1 MIARA
6 DRSKKSLEEKEE
18 AFQAEEGKLDG
29 EFLLSKRML
38 DDAEKSLKEAIEKSD
53 MIGVKVA
60 HEMLS
65 SAREK
70 MKTMGDLREK
80 QKKEQEVLGKKRK
93 HTINSMFT
101 KIKETCAAK
110 ALSKVRRVDEQLLK
124 NDAVSIDGDIEIKNV
139 SAANSLKGIPG
150 SSKEKEVSTGEK
162 KKNCE
167 NLKLSPKKRKLEVNS
182 QKNLTEAKETKK
194 DKGESSLKKKK
205 QKRIDWKDE
214 ADTKKIVSTEKGNS
228 IDLGNL
234 DQNNNDREPGNFT
247 LGIFTTKN
255 KSKEKKSK
263 NNVTKKDLS
272 KKSHVFLTENSDA
285 R

>member
-1 MIARA
+1 MKREIASKKLEEAASLQKQQEEMIARA

-53 MIGVKVA
+53 MIGVKVV
-60 HEMLS
+60 HEMLI

-110 ALSKVRRVDEQLLK
+110 ALSKGR
-124 NDAVSIDGDIEIKNV
+124 
-139 SAANSLKGIPG
+139 
-150 SSKEKEVSTGEK
+150 
-162 KKNCE
+162 
-167 NLKLSPKKRKLEVNS
+167 
-182 QKNLTEAKETKK
+182 
-194 DKGESSLKKKK
+194 
-205 QKRIDWKDE
+205 
-214 ADTKKIVSTEKGNS
+214 
-228 IDLGNL
+228 
-234 DQNNNDREPGNFT
+234 
-247 LGIFTTKN
+247 
-255 KSKEKKSK
+255 
-263 NNVTKKDLS
+263 
-272 KKSHVFLTENSDA
+272 
-285 R
+285 